1 PASGAFSQNDPMLTE
16 WRAPAGRSGV
26 FCVRRARFAPLRRR
40 PARASRR
47 PLALQSAFRSLFAS
61 RDCMMDRTRSCPR
74 RDENPMNADELI
86 ALNEQ
91 IAGMARAGLPL
102 DQGLSSL
109 AKEMGRGRL
118 RRVTESIASDL
129 RDGATLPEAVARR
142 QKELPPY
149 YANLITAG
157 VRTGRLPEV
166 LATLTTYARTVAVT
180 RTIVVDSL

>member
-1 PASGAFSQNDPMLTE
+1 
-16 WRAPAGRSGV
+16 
-26 FCVRRARFAPLRRR
+26 
-40 PARASRR
+40 
-47 PLALQSAFRSLFAS
+47 
-61 RDCMMDRTRSCPR
+61 
-74 RDENPMNADELI
+74 MNADDLI

-118 RRVTESIASDL
+118 RQVTQAIASDL

-180 RTIVVDSL
+180 RTIVVDSLLYPIVVMLSALLLFAGVLIFIVPGFDKIFKDIHM